1 MVCEEEHHAGDSV
14 DESHS
19 TGTEVEARVSCFEI
33 SAFACIC
40 VQGGGE
46 KKIAPTA
53 TKKDSF
59 FVAVGAIF
67 FSPPP
72 LCTEALCTPAEH
84 GAVTEV

>member
-19 TGTEVEARVSCFEI
+19 TGTEVETRVSCFDSEI

-40 VQGGGE
+40 YV
-46 KKIAPTA
+46 
-53 TKKDSF
+53 
-59 FVAVGAIF
+59 
-67 FSPPP
+67 
-72 LCTEALCTPAEH
+72 ALCTPAEH

>member
-40 VQGGGE
+40 TV
-46 KKIAPTA
+46 
-53 TKKDSF
+53 
-59 FVAVGAIF
+59 
-67 FSPPP
+67 
-72 LCTEALCTPAEH
+72 ALCTPAEH

>member
-19 TGTEVEARVSCFEI
+19 TGTEVEARVSCKLEI

-40 VQGGGE
+40 TV
-46 KKIAPTA
+46 
-53 TKKDSF
+53 
-59 FVAVGAIF
+59 
-67 FSPPP
+67 
-72 LCTEALCTPAEH
+72 ALCTPAEH

>member
-1 MVCEEEHHAGDSV
+1 MCEEEHHAGDSV

-40 VQGGGE
+40 TV
-46 KKIAPTA
+46 T
-53 TKKDSF
+53 
-59 FVAVGAIF
+59 V
-67 FSPPP
+67 
-72 LCTEALCTPAEH
+72 ALCTPAEH

>member
-19 TGTEVEARVSCFEI
+19 TGTEVEARVSCSDSEI

-40 VQGGGE
+40 YV
-46 KKIAPTA
+46 
-53 TKKDSF
+53 D
-59 FVAVGAIF
+59 
-67 FSPPP
+67 
-72 LCTEALCTPAEH
+72 LCTPAEH